1 MRFGSM
7 FDSEQRYQFEDF
19 ITDTRQVTEDAD
31 LFRLLKKAVAQHG
44 YDRISLWVIDDPD
57 LPQRVHGR
65 GVLHN
70 FPEEL
75 RDYYKENNCDSYDPV
90 MQALKVRTGSLDW
103 ETHEKRSQYKPAQ
116 TRLYNVA
123 REGGLHN
130 GVSTPIWGR
139 NGLMASLGLASAEK
153 HDATYAR
160 SQANLDLIGALTA
173 QFYLSYKRLNARPP
187 SPYRPAT
194 GVTPKEAEILSWV
207 ASGKTDAEIAIILG
221 ISRNTV
227 DTHMRHVF
235 AKLGAHSRVTA
246 VVKAIAEGIVHP

>member
-1 MRFGSM
+1 M
-7 FDSEQRYQFEDF
+7 FDSTQRYQFEDF
-19 ITDTRQVTEDAD
+19 VTDTGQAKADRD
-31 LFRLLKKAVAQHG
+31 LFRLLKKAMTQHG

-75 RDYYKENNCDSYDPV
+75 RGYYKENNCDSYDPV
-90 MQALKVRTGSLDW
+90 MQALKTQTGSLDW
-103 ETHEKRSQYKPAQ
+103 EAHEKRSNYKPIQ

-139 NGLMASLGLASAEK
+139 NGLMASLGLASAER
-153 HDATYAR
+153 HDSTHAATQ
-160 SQANLDLIGALTA
+160 SHLDLIGALTA
-173 QFYLSYKRLNARPP
+173 QFYLSYKRLNAQTPP
-187 SPYRPAT
+187 PRARAA
-194 GVTPKEAEILSWV
+194 GVTPKETEILSWV
-207 ASGKTDAEIAIILG
+207 AAGKTDAEIAAILN

-227 DTHMRHVF
+227 DTHMRHIF
-235 AKLGAHSRVTA
+235 ARLDAHSRVTA
-246 VVKAIAEGIVHP
+246 VVKAIAEGLIRP

>member
-1 MRFGSM
+1 M
-7 FDSEQRYQFEDF
+7 FDTAQRYQFEDF
-19 ITDTRQVTEDAD
+19 VTDTRQAGADAD
-31 LFRLLKKAVAQHG
+31 LFRLLKRAVAQHG
-44 YDRISLWVIDDPD
+44 YDRLSLWVIDDPD

-90 MQALKVRTGSLDW
+90 MQALKTRTASLDW
-103 ETHEKRSQYKPAQ
+103 EDHERHSNYRPVQ

-130 GVSTPIWGR
+130 GVSTPVWGR
-139 NGLMASLGLASAEK
+139 TGLIASLGLASAERR
-153 HDATYAR
+153 DATHPATG
-160 SQANLDLIGALTA
+160 ANLDLIAALTA
-173 QFYLSYKRLNARPP
+173 QFYLSYKRLNAQAP
-187 SPYRPAT
+187 SPRARAA

-207 ASGKTDAEIAIILG
+207 AAGKTDAEIAVILN

-227 DTHMRHVF
+227 DTHMRHIF
-235 AKLGAHSRVTA
+235 ARLDAHNRVTA
-246 VVKAIAEGIVHP
+246 VVRAIAEGLIRP

>member
-1 MRFGSM
+1 M
-7 FDSEQRYQFEDF
+7 FDSALRYQFEDF
-19 ITDTRQVTEDAD
+19 VTDTRQVTAD
-31 LFRLLKKAVAQHG
+31 EELFRLLKKAVAQHG

-90 MQALKVRTGSLDW
+90 MQALKTQTGSLDW
-103 ETHEKRSQYKPAQ
+103 EAHEKCSHYKPVQ

-123 REGGLHN
+123 REGGLHH
-130 GVSTPIWGR
+130 GISTPVWGR
-139 NGLMASLGLASAEK
+139 KGLMASLGLASTE
-153 HDATYAR
+153 HRDAMH
-160 SQANLDLIGALTA
+160 ANPDLIGALTA
-173 QFYLSYKRLNARPP
+173 QFYLSYKRLNAQTA
-187 SPYRPAT
+187 PAAQTT
-194 GVTPKEAEILSWV
+194 GITRKEAEILSWV
-207 ASGKTDAEIAIILG
+207 AAGKTDAEIAIILG

-246 VVKAIAEGIVHP
+246 VVKAISEGIIRP

>member
-1 MRFGSM
+1 M
-7 FDSEQRYQFEDF
+7 FDLSLPYQFEDF
-19 ITDTRQVTEDAD
+19 VTDTRQAEADED
-31 LFRLLKKAVAQHG
+31 LFRLLKRAVAQHG

-75 RDYYKENNCDSYDPV
+75 RGYYKENNCDSYDPV
-90 MQALKVRTGSLDW
+90 MQALRIQTGSLDW
-103 ETHEKRSQYKPAQ
+103 EAHEKQSHYKPLQ

-130 GVSTPIWGR
+130 GISTPIWGR
-139 NGLMASLGLASAEK
+139 HGLMASLGLASTEK
-153 HDATYAR
+153 RDATH
-160 SQANLDLIGALTA
+160 ANLDLIGALTT
-173 QFYLSYKRLNARPP
+173 QFYLSYKRLNAQ
-187 SPYRPAT
+187 PASQRIQAS
-194 GVTPKEAEILSWV
+194 GITPKEAEILSWV
-207 ASGKTDAEIAIILG
+207 AAGKTDAEIATILG

-235 AKLGAHSRVTA
+235 AKLDAHSRVTA
-246 VVKAIAEGIVHP
+246 VVKAISEGIIHP

>member
-1 MRFGSM
+1 M
-7 FDSEQRYQFEDF
+7 FDRDLHYQFEDF
-19 ITDTRQVTEDAD
+19 VTDTRQARADED
-31 LFRLLKKAVAQHG
+31 LFRLLKKAVAQQG

-75 RDYYKENNCDSYDPV
+75 RGYYKENNCDSYDPV
-90 MQALKVRTGSLDW
+90 MQALRMQTGSLDW
-103 ETHEKRSQYKPAQ
+103 EAHEAHSNYRPLQ

-123 REGGLHN
+123 REGGLNH

-139 NGLMASLGLASAEK
+139 NGLMASLGLAASEK
-153 HDATYAR
+153 HDATHAD
-160 SQANLDLIGALTA
+160 LDMIGALTA
-173 QFYLSYKRLNARPP
+173 QFYLSYKRLNARPA
-187 SPYRPAT
+187 SPCTPPA
-194 GVTPKEAEILSWV
+194 GITPKEAEILSWV
-207 ASGKTDAEIAIILG
+207 AAGKTDAEIATILG

-235 AKLGAHSRVTA
+235 AKLETHSRVTA
-246 VVKAIAEGIVHP
+246 VVKAIAEGIIHP